1 MGRHAPAETGRDVQ
15 PGPKRPLYAR
25 ALRLRY
31 IAPGGLACFALFEG
45 SVGAATILA
54 LAGLIS
60 WYAIAV
66 LPVAVALMVKLNDI
80 VAGRLDEVVDGT
92 RPRPTR

>member
-1 MGRHAPAETGRDVQ
+1 MGRHAPLDAVRGAQ

-25 ALRLRY
+25 ALRLRH

-60 WYAIAV
+60 WFAIGV
-66 LPVAVALMVKLNDI
+66 LPVSVALMVKLNDI
-80 VAGRLDEVVDGT
+80 VAGRLDDVVDG
-92 RPRPTR
+92 PRPTR